1 MFSQS
6 WWSSKKNIFV
16 FASKY
21 CCYYPAFIRY
31 RMKWTISFMFR
42 DNLCY
47 RKSNLHVFSQW
58 AGMSV
63 WFIAAYD
70 FTVVRFVAG
79 VDMWML
85 LSVWWVSESSL
96 TSVVLTFKR
105 LLSWKINKNIILI
118 WSCSINRLNKVN
130 NKRIKQIVLAF
141 LSLKINF
148 EYKKNM

>member
-1 MFSQS
+1 MWWNHKATKITGQVFSQL
-6 WWSSKKNIFV
+6 WWSSRRVKHNLY
-16 FASKY
+16 S
-21 CCYYPAFIRY
+21 
-31 RMKWTISFMFR
+31 ISLQACVVILQQRSELDVSNNHAYFQR
-42 DNLCY
+42 NSRPDNLRY

-105 LLSWKINKNIILI
+105 LLSWKINKNIM
-118 WSCSINRLNKVN
+118 K
-130 NKRIKQIVLAF
+130 IK
-141 LSLKINF
+141 LKL
-148 EYKKNM
+148 